1 MHRSENTNRRSSV
14 PDAMRAAALSEREE
28 MLIDEIRLAG
38 ETPSYRR
45 RQKIEVELSDV
56 RRDLELLCP
65 DEIGRSKHERELPR
79 RREPERLAVK
89 LLMSANRDIRETPN

>member
-1 MHRSENTNRRSSV
+1 
-14 PDAMRAAALSEREE
+14 

-56 RRDLELLCP
+56 RRDLELLGFP
-65 DEIGRSKHERELPR
+65 YSLHQ
-79 RREPERLAVK
+79 
-89 LLMSANRDIRETPN
+89 S

>member
-1 MHRSENTNRRSSV
+1 M

-56 RRDLELLCP
+56 RSGLELLGFP
-65 DEIGRSKHERELPR
+65 YSLHQ
-79 RREPERLAVK
+79 
-89 LLMSANRDIRETPN
+89 S